1 MVLYLGIHEQVLM
14 YLPPNDRDQ
23 CMLQDI
29 APEELHAKM
38 QDPSFIEEA
47 QLIDVRE
54 PDEV

>member
-1 MVLYLGIHEQVLM
+1 
-14 YLPPNDRDQ
+14 
-23 CMLQDI
+23 MLQDI

>member
-1 MVLYLGIHEQVLM
+1 MILHLGIHEQVFI
-14 YLPPNDRDQ
+14 YLSPNGRDQ

>member
-1 MVLYLGIHEQVLM
+1 MILYLGIHEQVFI
-14 YLPPNDRDQ
+14 YLSPNGRDQ